1 MPGSTLYAAADEVR
15 DYLRAN
21 QQNTSVDDFQFDLAL
36 DSACREIDAYC
47 GRSFHQE
54 ILSDESA
61 TTRVYRPGSAGTV
74 RVDDFWTT
82 SGLVVATDD
91 NDDGTFETTWAATDY
106 ELEPLNGHRQGL
118 PGWPYWTIRAVNTR
132 TFPCANRRASV
143 QVTAKWGWA
152 AVPDPVKRA
161 TLVLT
166 AAALKVR
173 DAPLGIAGMGD
184 FGAVRVPMDQY
195 RMIAAALR
203 PYRRSD
209 RVLQVA

>member
-1 MPGSTLYAAADEVR
+1 MPGSTLYATADEVR

-21 QQNTSVDDFQFDLAL
+21 QQNSSVDVLQFDLAL

-47 GRSFHQE
+47 GRSFHQQV
-54 ILSDESA
+54 LSDESA
-61 TTRVYRPGSAGTV
+61 TARLYRPSSPTIL
-74 RVDDFWTT
+74 RVDDLWT
-82 SGLVVATDD
+82 ATDLVIKTD
-91 NDDGTFETTWAATDY
+91 EDDDGTFETTWASTDY
-106 ELEPLNGHRQGL
+106 ELEPLDGYRQGL
-118 PGWPYWTIRAVNTR
+118 PGWPYWKIRAVDSR
-132 TFPCANRRASV
+132 SFPHLNRRASV

-152 AVPDPVKRA
+152 AIPDPVKRV

-203 PYRRSD
+203 PYRRAD
-209 RVLQVA
+209 RTLQVA